1 MNANSDYQLNSN
13 KIFNYKIDHTNR
25 AWFQTFV
32 GVRLSYPIYFLKFS
46 KKKNPFLLEMVKN
59 CICLGSASKENAFF
73 FERVATKKRTHAPMS
88 RIGFGQMKKG
98 HSRKHITRQD
108 IIKNISHILSSPYVV
123 KSKSY
128 LHCQTD
134 LFSNN

>member
-1 MNANSDYQLNSN
+1 M
-13 KIFNYKIDHTNR
+13 
-25 AWFQTFV
+25 
-32 GVRLSYPIYFLKFS
+32 P
-46 KKKNPFLLEMVKN
+46 
-59 CICLGSASKENAFF
+59 FF

-108 IIKNISHILSSPYVV
+108 IIKNISHILSSPYVI

-134 LFSNN
+134 LFSNNW

>member
-1 MNANSDYQLNSN
+1 
-13 KIFNYKIDHTNR
+13 
-25 AWFQTFV
+25 
-32 GVRLSYPIYFLKFS
+32 
-46 KKKNPFLLEMVKN
+46 
-59 CICLGSASKENAFF
+59 
-73 FERVATKKRTHAPMS
+73 MS

-108 IIKNISHILSSPYVV
+108 IIKNISHILSSPYVI

>member
-32 GVRLSYPIYFLKFS
+32 GVRLSYPIYCLKFS
-46 KKKNPFLLEMVKN
+46 KKKPRFCQKWLK
-59 CICLGSASKENAFF
+59 IASVQGVQAKRMPFF